1 MRLKL
6 KRMGYYWPSMLT
18 DCLNMA
24 RKCHVCQIHGD
35 FIYQPPTPLHP
46 TVPSWPF
53 AAWGTDVVGPIEP
66 PSSRGHRFILAA
78 TDYFSSWAEAVPL
91 KEVKGETVKG
101 FMQNKII
108 YSFGIPSQ
116 ITSDNGPSLKS
127 DKLSRFAKKYRTN
140 LRYSTIYN
148 ARANGLAEAFNKT
161 LCKLLKK
168 IVTRNKR
175 DWYERIFEALW
186 AYRTTYRTPKQMTPY
201 SLVFG
206 GEAVLPLEVELPSL
220 RVAIH
225 NQLSDGWSKS
235 EITARAA

>member
-1 MRLKL
+1 MKHGRLPEELHKRTELKRRVTQYAYFNETLYWRSYDPLWLRCLSTEKAQQAKEEVHAGICGGHQSGPKMRLKL

-91 KEVKGETVKG
+91 KEVKAETVK
-101 FMQNKII
+101 
-108 YSFGIPSQ
+108 
-116 ITSDNGPSLKS
+116 
-127 DKLSRFAKKYRTN
+127 R
-140 LRYSTIYN
+140 
-148 ARANGLAEAFNKT
+148 
-161 LCKLLKK
+161 
-168 IVTRNKR
+168 
-175 DWYERIFEALW
+175 
-186 AYRTTYRTPKQMTPY
+186 
-201 SLVFG
+201 
-206 GEAVLPLEVELPSL
+206 
-220 RVAIH
+220 
-225 NQLSDGWSKS
+225 
-235 EITARAA
+235 